1 MAETANAFPVDQMMD
16 LLLKLKTMVPAETD
30 QVRTIISSHPQLAPG
45 LVKTMV
51 LLGILDPDVLT
62 KLLASTVQQPAFPA
76 APPAPAPAPLIAPS
90 APATTYPSFPDN
102 SHRPPPSQ
110 PAYSNYSQPP
120 FQSQSHHY
128 NQPTPHAHAGVPP
141 PSAYAQP
148 APSNPAAAL
157 ANLSEDERAMLQRVM
172 TFTPE
177 QINQLPPVERAAF
190 MQLRQQFMGPGA

>member
-1 MAETANAFPVDQMMD
+1 MAETANALPVDQMMD
-16 LLLKLKTMVPAETD
+16 LLLKLKTMIPAETD

-62 KLLASTVQQPAFPA
+62 KLLASSVQQPAPL
-76 APPAPAPAPLIAPS
+76 APAPAPPIAPS
-90 APATTYPSFPDN
+90 APAAVYPSYADN
-102 SHRPPPSQ
+102 NRPPPSQ

-120 FQSQSHHY
+120 FQSQAHPYH
-128 NQPTPHAHAGVPP
+128 QPTPHVPVAVPP

-148 APSNPAAAL
+148 APPNPAAAF

-177 QINQLPPVERAAF
+177 QINQLPPMERAAF